1 MSLSQGTYKFSSD
14 IFIQSGAEA
23 QFKSGIEATGNSDIN
38 GLSTTGTITANNF
51 IGIEEETP
59 TTSLPTLTLTT
70 TVNDVAVTSATTNDT
85 VRIAAS
91 GDFQGYCFIKNDVN
105 GEDNWV
111 TVSKGGANGL
121 NEKNFIDETY
131 STSGIYEY
139 IIIANKRSTFQT
151 VVKGITITITDNS
164 QA

>member
-105 GEDNWV
+105 GEYNWV
-111 TVSKGGANGL
+111 IFSFRNNTH
-121 NEKNFIDETY
+121 Y
-131 STSGIYEY
+131 
-139 IIIANKRSTFQT
+139 
-151 VVKGITITITDNS
+151 
-164 QA
+164 